1 MVVKMMSGIEHI
13 SNLLISILTTTNYF
27 VTNMSITDDQ
37 SLQDNIRNESNR
49 LKQDLDSVYSSFL
62 ELFNI
67 IQTILDHPQL
77 PSKFR
82 CAVVSLQEKWAL
94 IQEVLLVSVVHRCMA
109 LY

>member
-1 MVVKMMSGIEHI
+1 MRSGIERI
-13 SNLLISILTTTNYF
+13 SNPLISILTTPKYF
-27 VTNMSITDDQ
+27 LTDMSIPNDR
-37 SLQDNIRNESNR
+37 SLQDNIRDESNR
-49 LKQDLDSVYSSFL
+49 LKQDLDSVHSSFL

-82 CAVVSLQEKWAL
+82 CAVVSLQEKWAS